1 VSSPRWGQY
10 KDEETLKRILEHL
23 ARADI
28 ANLDW
33 TYIRQLLLAAW
44 PTRQDIGD
52 QVQEVGTL
60 HEGPKEAD
68 VDVPEV

>member
-1 VSSPRWGQY
+1 VSSARWGQY

>member
-1 VSSPRWGQY
+1 VSSARWGQY

-60 HEGPKEAD
+60 HEGPK
-68 VDVPEV
+68 V

>member
-1 VSSPRWGQY
+1 VTRDSWFYR
-10 KDEETLKRILEHL
+10 KDADSLGRIMG
-23 ARADI
+23 
-28 ANLDW
+28 
-33 TYIRQLLLAAW
+33 LLAVAELDIREWRRVREALLEAW